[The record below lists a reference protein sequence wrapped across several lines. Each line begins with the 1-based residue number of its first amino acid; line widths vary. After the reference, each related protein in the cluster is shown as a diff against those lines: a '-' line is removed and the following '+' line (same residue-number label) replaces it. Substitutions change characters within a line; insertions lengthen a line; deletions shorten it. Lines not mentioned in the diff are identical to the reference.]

1 MSELESRLEQV
12 LNDPDAM
19 GQIMALARSLGG
31 SSAPSP
37 PSAADA
43 PPQPA
48 AGGPDPAMLGRMAA
62 MLNQADQGDDRRT
75 ALLQALRPFLKPDR
89 CARLDQAIQLARLSR
104 VARFALE
111 MLRPEEESHV

>member
-31 SSAPSP
+31 SSASP
-37 PSAADA
+37 PPPADTPA
-43 PPQPA
+43 PPT
-48 AGGPDPAMLGRMAA
+48 GGIDPAMLGRMAS
-62 MLNQADQGDDRRT
+62 LLGQTDQGDDRRT
-75 ALLQALRPFLKPDR
+75 ALLRALRPFLKPER
-89 CARLDQAIQLARLSR
+89 SARLDQAIQLARLSR
-104 VARFALE
+104 VARLAIE